1 MKKFQKSLYNFSLMI
16 LIIFSS
22 YIIWKALGKSSYMDF
37 IREHTLAVDRFFL
50 LFGTICILFL
60 MVRLLQMLFDRLS
73 TRGKHGLIAVISCL
87 MVFIQLLILVFLR
100 PQLSS
105 DMRIL
110 FQEALALLD
119 GKKMT
124 AADYGAYFAH
134 FPNNHFAC
142 IFTVFLLKIAR
153 LLHIPYGQYL
163 LYLQIINM
171 VFIDLSIAIAILLVT
186 KLRSLRS
193 AMGLLSLCLI
203 FPMTY
208 LLPAYYYTSTLSLP
222 LTMGMLWLMISLKE
236 EQNLSR
242 ELLKGG
248 FLGILFFLAMKIR
261 ATAIILPVAFCIY
274 LLLSANFAEKSYK
287 KILPSLLALIVAFCI
302 CNVSY
307 SMIQK
312 QYHDM
317 GDLPNSY
324 PVTYWLMMGVEGD
337 GTYNVL
343 DDEFTAGFETKAEKK
358 AATTAVFLERLKNQG
373 ISGLWK
379 LGCKKLELTW
389 SGGLYD
395 YYEYLSKISSYNDMT
410 DFVLGSRKDFFVLW
424 MRSANILLFLLT
436 AIGGITL
443 IFKKETNPGYLFY
456 LTLLGGIVFQLIW
469 ETGAIYGIPFLVFLL
484 CCASLGNEVIPQR
497 TSTGLAVA
505 GVLCFL
511 TAMIRIVPAMTQIP
525 FENTEYV
532 VYQDIAGDEVDGYLP
547 LTEGSL
553 EQSFT
558 ANRSFNRIEIGT
570 LGGSDEN
577 TSFYRFS
584 LLSENGELL
593 YETTILGKE
602 ASYMTPV
609 QFDTITP
616 AGTKSYRILITPMEA
631 DVQNALSFLTHNTGY
646 WDTYPSGSLKT
657 NGQLNATADLTFT
670 VSLTLDKPF
679 LYI

>member
-274 LLLSANFAEKSYK
+274 LLLSANFAEKSYR
-287 KILPSLLALIVAFCI
+287 KILPPLLALIVAFCI

-317 GDLPNSY
+317 GDLPDSY

-358 AATTAVFLERLKNQG
+358 AATTAVFLERLKNQ
-373 ISGLWK
+373 
-379 LGCKKLELTW
+379 
-389 SGGLYD
+389 
-395 YYEYLSKISSYNDMT
+395 
-410 DFVLGSRKDFFVLW
+410 
-424 MRSANILLFLLT
+424 
-436 AIGGITL
+436 
-443 IFKKETNPGYLFY
+443 
-456 LTLLGGIVFQLIW
+456 
-469 ETGAIYGIPFLVFLL
+469 
-484 CCASLGNEVIPQR
+484 
-497 TSTGLAVA
+497 
-505 GVLCFL
+505 
-511 TAMIRIVPAMTQIP
+511 
-525 FENTEYV
+525 
-532 VYQDIAGDEVDGYLP
+532 
-547 LTEGSL
+547 
-553 EQSFT
+553 
-558 ANRSFNRIEIGT
+558 
-570 LGGSDEN
+570 
-577 TSFYRFS
+577 
-584 LLSENGELL
+584 
-593 YETTILGKE
+593 
-602 ASYMTPV
+602 
-609 QFDTITP
+609 
-616 AGTKSYRILITPMEA
+616 
-631 DVQNALSFLTHNTGY
+631 
-646 WDTYPSGSLKT
+646 
-657 NGQLNATADLTFT
+657 
-670 VSLTLDKPF
+670 
-679 LYI
+679 

>member
-1 MKKFQKSLYNFSLMI
+1 MKKIQKSLYNFSLMI
-16 LIIFSS
+16 LIIFSFI
-22 YIIWKALGKSSYMDF
+22 IIWEALGKSSYMDF
-37 IREHTLAVDRFFL
+37 LKEHTMAVDRFL
-50 LFGTICILFL
+50 LLSGTICILFL
-60 MVRLLQMLFDRLS
+60 MVRLVQMLFDRLP
-73 TRGKHGLIAVISCL
+73 TRGKYGLITVISCL
-87 MVFIQLLILVFLR
+87 MIFIQLLILIFLR

-171 VFIDLSIAIAILLVT
+171 VFIDLSIAIAFLLVK

-222 LTMGMLWLMISLKE
+222 LTMGMLWLMINLKE
-236 EQNLSR
+236 EHRLSKQ
-242 ELLKGG
+242 LLKGV
-248 FLGILFFLAMKIR
+248 FLGILFFAAMKIR
-261 ATAIILPVAFCIY
+261 ATAIILPVAFFIY
-274 LLLSANFAEKSYK
+274 LLLTAAFQVKSYK
-287 KILPSLLALIVAFCI
+287 KLLPPLLALIVAFCI

-317 GDLPNSY
+317 GDLPDSY

-337 GTYNVL
+337 GTYNAQ
-343 DDEFTAGFETKAEKK
+343 DDEFTAGFATKAEKK
-358 AATTAVFLERLKNQG
+358 AATTAVFVERLKNQG

-379 LGCKKLELTW
+379 LGCKKLEITW

-395 YYEYLSKISSYNDMT
+395 YYEYLSKISSYNDLT

-424 MRSANILLFLLT
+424 MRSANILLFILT
-436 AIGGITL
+436 ILGGTAL
-443 IFKKETNPGYLFY
+443 IFKKETNSGYLFY

-484 CCASLGNEVIPQR
+484 CCASLGNEAIPQ
-497 TSTGLAVA
+497 TPATGVA
-505 GVLCFL
+505 AAGILCFL
-511 TAMIRIVPAMTQIP
+511 AGFIRIFPAMTQIS

-553 EQSFT
+553 EQTFT

-570 LGGSDEN
+570 LGASDDN
-577 TSFYRFS
+577 ASRYLFR
-584 LLSENGELL
+584 LLSENDELL
-593 YETTILGKE
+593 YETTIYGTE

-616 AGTKSYRILITPMEA
+616 TGTESYRILITPMEA
-631 DVQNALSFLTHNTGY
+631 DDQNALSFLTHNTGY
-646 WDTYPSGSLKT
+646 WDTFPSGVLKK
-657 NGQLNATADLTFT
+657 NGQLNATTDLTFT
-670 VSLTLDKPF
+670 VSLTIEKPF
-679 LYI
+679 LFI